1 MDETGSLSAFG
12 QEKAGGFYPG
22 LEGIGYELDINR
34 HKRRIY
40 MGLDKRDELLL
51 LIAVSG
57 EIPADWIGIAVG
69 SESYGAALITRL
81 KKEGMLR
88 QRKKD
93 GLWGYLL
100 SIKAKRYLLDRYR
113 EDVEMYLGGASS
125 TNHVKSELD
134 KRLRL
139 HRMSMV
145 WIFCRKVGIGVFFH
159 QKPALPWEMGRE
171 TKEEMIW
178 EKSEWAA
185 YYGTTEWKRPGDL
198 EIKGSRACGLL
209 MGSHCYIVYNTMDR
223 LMKWVPKIE
232 RNLAGRLEIRMR
244 KCGSPLLT
252 GAIFFGMSMKMLLR
266 LLESEGGIKGNL
278 FALDDVY
285 EHYYYIPLKMEA
297 WLQLRLLCDDAAN
310 RRLMTF
316 LGEMLK
322 KIQKEERHLED
333 GWDRNDRP
341 VYFCYLMDLRK
352 LSRILKR
359 PMLRPGKLVCFSYQA
374 QALKAIFPEPFLIQA
389 LEPEKVAQYLGWK
402 EIRS

>member
-1 MDETGSLSAFG
+1 
-12 QEKAGGFYPG
+12 
-22 LEGIGYELDINR
+22 
-34 HKRRIY
+34 

-51 LIAVSG
+51 LVAVSG
-57 EIPADWIGIAVG
+57 EIPADWIGTAVG

-100 SIKAKRYLLDRYR
+100 SVKAKRYLLNRYQK
-113 EDVEMYLGGASS
+113 DVEMYLDGASS

-145 WIFCRKVGIGVFFH
+145 WIFCRKAGIGVFLH
-159 QKPALPWEMGRE
+159 QKPTLPWEMGRE
-171 TKEEMIW
+171 TKEETIW

-209 MGSHCYIVYNTMDR
+209 MGSHCYIVYNTMNR
-223 LMKWVPKIE
+223 LMKWGPKIE

-244 KCGSPLLT
+244 KYGGTFLT
-252 GAIFFGMSMKMLLR
+252 GAIFFGTGMEMLRR

-278 FALDDVY
+278 FALDDIY
-285 EHYYYIPLKMEA
+285 EHYYYVPLRAET
-297 WLQLRLLCDDAAN
+297 WLQLRLLCDEMGN
-310 RRLMTF
+310 QRLTAF
-316 LGEMLK
+316 LGQLSN
-322 KIQKEERHLED
+322 IPSQKEQHLED
-333 GWDRNDRP
+333 GWDQDGSP

-352 LSRILKR
+352 ISRILKR
-359 PMLRPGKLVCFSYQA
+359 TLARPGKLICFSYQA
-374 QALKAIFPEPFLIQA
+374 QALREIFPESFRIQA
-389 LEPEKVAQYLGWK
+389 MEPEKVYD
-402 EIRS
+402 

>member
-1 MDETGSLSAFG
+1 
-12 QEKAGGFYPG
+12 
-22 LEGIGYELDINR
+22 
-34 HKRRIY
+34 
-40 MGLDKRDELLL
+40 MGLNRKDELLL
-51 LIAVSG
+51 LVAVSG
-57 EIPADWIGIAVG
+57 ELPADWIGIAVG

-100 SIKAKRYLLDRYR
+100 SAKAKRYLLARYP
-113 EDVEMYLGGASS
+113 EDVERYLMGSSS
-125 TNHVKSELD
+125 TNLVKSEPD

-145 WIFCRKVGIGVFFH
+145 WILCRKAGIGIFTH
-159 QKPALPWEMGRE
+159 QKPAIPWEMGRTSE
-171 TKEEMIW
+171 PGVLW
-178 EKSEWAA
+178 EQSDWAA
-185 YYGTTEWKRPGDL
+185 YYGVAEWKRPEDL

-209 MGSHCYIVYNTMDR
+209 VGNRGYIVYNTMDR
-223 LMKWVPKIE
+223 LMKWTPKIE

-244 KCGSPLLT
+244 KCGGTLLA
-252 GAIFFGMSMKMLLR
+252 GAVFFGRDMFMLRR

-278 FALDDVY
+278 FSLDDVY
-285 EHYYYIPLKMEA
+285 EHYYYVPLKVEA
-297 WLQLRLLCDDAAN
+297 WLQLRLLCEDAGN
-310 RRLMTF
+310 RRLMMF

-322 KIQKEERHLED
+322 KPQKEEQYLED

-359 PMLRPGKLVCFSYQA
+359 PISRPGNLVCFSYQA
-374 QALKAIFPEPFLIQA
+374 QALKEIFPEPFQIQA
-389 LEPEKVAQYLGWK
+389 LEPEKTARYLGWK
-402 EIRS
+402 GPQYRK